1 MRRGVKD
8 GMHRVLATAG
18 AATLILLLAAC
29 SEPSASPSASPSAAP
44 TAAPSAPPNMNLAV
58 VRIEQTGGMMPPWE
72 TLRWYPMVAFYAD
85 GRLITQGPQVELYP
99 GPALPNLQVTRF
111 SQDAINQVLQWA
123 AQAGLQG
130 PDRQLGPM
138 ILDAGS
144 TLFTVPS
151 PAGTHHT
158 SVTDLSANDPE
169 IGALREFMDVMTGLR
184 QWLADY
190 VASDDMPYLFERLR
204 VISFPAD
211 PANLPDPNFAQTVE
225 WPLSSPASRGQSW
238 GEPADYRCWELAT
251 DELET
256 VRPLFAQANELT
268 LYLADDDVA
277 YQFYL
282 HPLLPDDEA
291 CPGF

>member
-1 MRRGVKD
+1 
-8 GMHRVLATAG
+8 
-18 AATLILLLAAC
+18 
-29 SEPSASPSASPSAAP
+29 
-44 TAAPSAPPNMNLAV
+44 

-72 TLRWYPMVAFYAD
+72 TLRWYPSVAFYAD

-99 GPALPNLQVTRF
+99 GPALPSLVVTHF
-111 SQDAINQVLQWA
+111 SQDAIDQVLQWA

-144 TLFTVPS
+144 TVFTVVHA
-151 PAGTHHT
+151 AGTTHHT

-169 IGALREFMDVMTGLR
+169 IGALRQFQDVMSNLR
-184 QWLADY
+184 QWLADD
-190 VASDDMPYLFERLR
+190 VASDETPYLFDRLR

-211 PANLPDPNFAQTVE
+211 LASLPDPQFAQTVD
-225 WPLSSPASRGQSW
+225 WPLSSPATRGQSW
-238 GEPADYRCWELAT
+238 GEPADYRCWELT
-251 DELET
+251 GDDLET
-256 VRPLFAQANELT
+256 VRALFSQANELT
-268 LYLADDDVA
+268 LYRADDDVT
-277 YQFYL
+277 YQFSL